1 MTMWSWR
8 VVFFT
13 GKTLLI
19 DKIIQKDYIEI
30 QVCHRLLVHFLFQ
43 RLIMFKPKLFSI
55 LPELTPDRIMKD
67 VIAGIM
73 VGIVA
78 LPLAI
83 AFAIASGVSPEKGL
97 ITAVVG
103 GFLVSFLGGSRVQ
116 IGGPTGAFIVI
127 LYGIVQQYGINGLLL
142 ATIMSG
148 IILMIMGFAQFGS
161 LIKFIPYPVIV
172 GFTSGIAVII
182 FSGQVKDFL
191 GLDIAIVPADF
202 IGKWT
207 SYARNLPTFDLAS
220 FMIGILALLI
230 ILFWPKVSRK
240 IPGSLI
246 AIIITTLI
254 VQYVQFF
261 HLNVATIESRFGEI
275 PSMIPAPTLPAFDFG
290 MIQHLIMPA
299 TTIALLGAIEALLSA
314 VVADGMIGSRHKSN
328 MELIAQG
335 AANII
340 TPLFGGI
347 PVTGAIARTATNV
360 KNGGRTPVAGIVHA
374 ITLLLIM
381 LLFGRWA
388 KLIPMP
394 ALAAILIIVAWN
406 MSEVKVF
413 RQLLKSP
420 RSDVIVLLTTF
431 GLTVV
436 FDLTLAIEI
445 GMLLAVI
452 LFMQRMAQL
461 SNVGVITKE
470 LSDHDEEDDP
480 NTIVT
485 RKVPDG
491 VEVFEIGGP
500 FFFGAAS
507 KFREAMH
514 IVEKAPKIRIIRM
527 RSVLSIDATGLNM
540 MRDLLKDC
548 RKTETRLILSGVHAQ
563 PLFALQQYGLY
574 DEVGEE
580 NIFGNIDDA
589 LDHARE
595 ILGLPKLGRQQNFVP
610 SVQREMT

>member
-1 MTMWSWR
+1 
-8 VVFFT
+8 
-13 GKTLLI
+13 
-19 DKIIQKDYIEI
+19 
-30 QVCHRLLVHFLFQ
+30 
-43 RLIMFKPKLFSI
+43 
-55 LPELTPDRIMKD
+55 MKD
-67 VIAGIM
+67 VVAGVM

-97 ITAVVG
+97 ISAVVG

-127 LYGIVQQYGINGLLL
+127 LYGIVQQYGINGLML

-182 FSGQVKDFL
+182 FSSQIKDFL
-191 GLDIAIVPADF
+191 GLNIAHVPADF
-202 IGKWT
+202 ISKWT
-207 SYARNLPTFDLAS
+207 AYGRNLSTLDLLS
-220 FMIGILALLI
+220 LMIGMLALLI
-230 ILFWPKVSRK
+230 ILFWPKISRK
-240 IPGSLI
+240 IPGSLV
-246 AIIITTLI
+246 AIIATTLT
-254 VQYVQFF
+254 VQYF
-261 HLNVATIESRFGEI
+261 HLHVATIESRFGEI
-275 PSMIPAPTLPAFDFG
+275 PSMIPVPSLPFFDFAT
-290 MIQHLIMPA
+290 IRQLIMPA

-340 TPLFGGI
+340 TPLFGGL

-360 KNGGRTPVAGIVHA
+360 KNGGRTPVAGMIHA
-374 ITLLLIM
+374 VTLLLIM
-381 LLFGRWA
+381 LLFGKWA

-406 MSEVKVF
+406 MSEIKVF
-413 RQLLKSP
+413 RELLKSP
-420 RSDVIVLLTTF
+420 RSDVVVLLTTF
-431 GLTVV
+431 SLTVV

-445 GMLLAVI
+445 GMLLSVV

-461 SNVGVITKE
+461 SNVGVITKD
-470 LSDHDEEDDP
+470 LKDSDEEEDP

-491 VEVFEIGGP
+491 VEVFEFNGP

-527 RSVLSIDATGLNM
+527 RNVLSIDATGLNLM
-540 MRDLLKDC
+540 KELLKDC
-548 RKTETRLILSGVHAQ
+548 IKAETKLILSGVHAQ

-574 DEVGEE
+574 DEIGEE

-595 ILGLPKLGRQQNFVP
+595 ILGQPKLGRQPNFVP
-610 SVQREMT
+610 TVEREKNMTS

>member
-1 MTMWSWR
+1 
-8 VVFFT
+8 
-13 GKTLLI
+13 
-19 DKIIQKDYIEI
+19 
-30 QVCHRLLVHFLFQ
+30 
-43 RLIMFKPKLFSI
+43 MFKPKFFTV

-67 VIAGIM
+67 VVAGIM

-97 ITAVVG
+97 ITAIVG
-103 GFLVSFLGGSRVQ
+103 GFIVSFLGGSRVQ

-142 ATIMSG
+142 ATMMAG
-148 IILMIMGFAQFGS
+148 VILMLMGFAQFGS

-182 FSGQVKDFL
+182 FSSQIKDFL
-191 GLDIAIVPADF
+191 GLEIAVIPGDF
-202 IGKWT
+202 VGKW
-207 SYARNLPTFDLAS
+207 SVYATNIQS
-220 FMIGILALLI
+220 FHLSSFLVGIFSLLVI
-230 ILFWPKVSRK
+230 VFWPKVSRK

-246 AIIITTLI
+246 AIALSTI
-254 VQYVQFF
+254 VVHLF
-261 HLNVATIESRFGEI
+261 HIDVPTIESRFGEI
-275 PSMIPAPTLPAFDFG
+275 PSSIPAPAFPSFDF
-290 MIQHLIMPA
+290 QAVRQLIMPA

-314 VVADGMIGSRHKSN
+314 VVADGMIGGRHKSN

-335 AANII
+335 AANFI
-340 TPLFGGI
+340 TPFFGGI

-374 ITLLLIM
+374 VTLLLIM
-381 LLFGRWA
+381 MLFGRWA

-394 ALAAILIIVAWN
+394 ALAAILIVVSWN
-406 MSEVKVF
+406 MSEIKVF

-431 GLTVV
+431 SLTVV

-445 GMLLAVI
+445 GMLLSVI
-452 LFMQRMAQL
+452 LFMQRMAGL
-461 SNVGVITKE
+461 ANVGVVTDE
-470 LSDHDEEDDP
+470 LRDRDEEDDP

-491 VEVFEIGGP
+491 VEVFEITGP

-507 KFREAMH
+507 KFRDAMH
-514 IVEKAPKIRIIRM
+514 IVENAPKIRIIRM
-527 RSVLSIDATGLNM
+527 RRVLTIDATGLNM
-540 MRDLLKDC
+540 IKELLKDC
-548 RKTETRLILSGVHAQ
+548 KKTGTRLILSGVHAQ
-563 PLFALQQYGLY
+563 PLFALQQFELY
-574 DEVGEE
+574 DEIGEE

-589 LDHARE
+589 LDRSRE
-595 ILGLPKLGRQQNFVP
+595 ILALPREGRAKNFVP
-610 SVQREMT
+610 TVERESK

>member
-1 MTMWSWR
+1 
-8 VVFFT
+8 
-13 GKTLLI
+13 
-19 DKIIQKDYIEI
+19 
-30 QVCHRLLVHFLFQ
+30 
-43 RLIMFKPKLFSI
+43 MFKPKLFSI
-55 LPELTPDRIMKD
+55 LPELTPDRILKD
-67 VIAGIM
+67 VVAGVM

-97 ITAVVG
+97 ISAVVG

-127 LYGIVQQYGINGLLL
+127 LYGIVQQYGINGLML

-182 FSGQVKDFL
+182 FSSQVKDFF
-191 GLDIAIVPADF
+191 GLNIATVPADF
-202 IGKWT
+202 IGKWSAYGQNVGT
-207 SYARNLPTFDLAS
+207 LDLS
-220 FMIGILALLI
+220 SLMIGMLALLI
-230 ILFWPKVSRK
+230 IIFWPKISRK

-246 AIIITTLI
+246 AIIVTTAC
-254 VQYVQFF
+254 VQYFQL
-261 HLNVATIESRFGEI
+261 HVATIESRFGEI
-275 PSMIPAPTLPAFDFG
+275 PSMIPPPSLPFFDFAT
-290 MIQHLIMPA
+290 IRQLIMPA

-340 TPLFGGI
+340 TPLFGGL

-360 KNGGRTPVAGIVHA
+360 KNGGRTPIAGMVHA

-381 LLFGRWA
+381 LLFGKWA

-406 MSEVKVF
+406 MSEIKVF
-413 RQLLKSP
+413 RELLKSP

-445 GMLLAVI
+445 GMLLSVV

-461 SNVGVITKE
+461 SNVGVITKD
-470 LSDHDEEDDP
+470 LKDSDEEEDP

-485 RKVPDG
+485 RKVPEG
-491 VEVFEIGGP
+491 VEVFEFNGP

-514 IVEKAPKIRIIRM
+514 IVEKSPKIRIIRM
-527 RSVLSIDATGLNM
+527 RNVLSIDATGLNM
-540 MRDLLKDC
+540 MKDLLKDC
-548 RKTETRLILSGVHAQ
+548 NKAETRLILSGVHAQ

-574 DEVGEE
+574 DEIGEE

-595 ILGLPKLGRQQNFVP
+595 ILGIPKMGRQLDFVP
-610 SVQREMT
+610 TVEREKL

>member
-1 MTMWSWR
+1 
-8 VVFFT
+8 
-13 GKTLLI
+13 
-19 DKIIQKDYIEI
+19 
-30 QVCHRLLVHFLFQ
+30 
-43 RLIMFKPKLFSI
+43 
-55 LPELTPDRIMKD
+55 MKD
-67 VIAGIM
+67 VVAGVM

-127 LYGIVQQYGINGLLL
+127 LYGIVQQYGVNGLVL

-148 IILMIMGFAQFGS
+148 VILMIMGFAQFGS

-182 FSGQVKDFL
+182 FSSQINDFF
-191 GLDIAIVPADF
+191 GLDIAVVPADF

-207 SYARNLPTFDLAS
+207 AYAHNIPTLDLSS
-220 FMIGILALLI
+220 FMIGAIALLI
-230 ILFWPKVSRK
+230 IVFWPKVSRK
-240 IPGSLI
+240 IPGSLV
-246 AIIITTLI
+246 AIIVTTLM
-254 VQYVQFF
+254 VRF
-261 HLNVATIESRFGEI
+261 LPLDVATIASRFGEI
-275 PSMIPAPTLPAFDFG
+275 PSTIPAPSLPSFDFAT
-290 MIQHLIMPA
+290 IQHLIMPA

-360 KNGGRTPVAGIVHA
+360 KNGGRTPVAGMVHA

-381 LLFGRWA
+381 LLFGKWA

-394 ALAAILIIVAWN
+394 ALAAILIVVAWN

-461 SNVGVITKE
+461 SNVGVITNE
-470 LSDHDEEDDP
+470 LTDRDEEDDP

-491 VEVFEIGGP
+491 VEVFEISGP

-507 KFREAMH
+507 KFREAMD

-540 MRDLLKDC
+540 MKGLLKDC
-548 RKTETRLILSGVHAQ
+548 KKNDTRLILSGVHAQ

-595 ILGLPKLGRQQNFVP
+595 ILGLAKTGRQKNFTP
-610 SVQREMT
+610 TVQREMQ

>member
-1 MTMWSWR
+1 
-8 VVFFT
+8 
-13 GKTLLI
+13 
-19 DKIIQKDYIEI
+19 
-30 QVCHRLLVHFLFQ
+30 
-43 RLIMFKPKLFSI
+43 MFKPKLFSI
-55 LPELTPDRIMKD
+55 LPELTPDRILKD
-67 VIAGIM
+67 VVSGVM

-97 ITAVVG
+97 ISAVVG

-127 LYGIVQQYGINGLLL
+127 LYGIVQQYGINGLML

-182 FSGQVKDFL
+182 FSSQVKDFF
-191 GLDIAIVPADF
+191 GLNIATVPADF
-202 IGKWT
+202 IGKWKAYGQNIGT
-207 SYARNLPTFDLAS
+207 LDLS
-220 FMIGILALLI
+220 SLFIGMIALLI
-230 ILFWPKVSRK
+230 IIFWPKISRK
-240 IPGSLI
+240 VPGSLI
-246 AIIITTLI
+246 AIIVTTLS
-254 VQYVQFF
+254 VQYF
-261 HLNVATIESRFGEI
+261 HLHVATIESRFGEI
-275 PSMIPAPTLPAFDFG
+275 PSMIPPPSLPFFDFAT
-290 MIQHLIMPA
+290 IRQLIMPA

-340 TPLFGGI
+340 TPLFGGL

-360 KNGGRTPVAGIVHA
+360 KNGGRTPIAGIVHA

-381 LLFGRWA
+381 LLFGTWA

-406 MSEVKVF
+406 MSEIKVF
-413 RQLLKSP
+413 RELLKSP

-445 GMLLAVI
+445 GMLLSVV

-461 SNVGVITKE
+461 SNVGVITKD
-470 LSDHDEEDDP
+470 LKDSDEEEDP

-491 VEVFEIGGP
+491 VEVFEFNGP

-514 IVEKAPKIRIIRM
+514 IVEKSPKIRIIRM
-527 RSVLSIDATGLNM
+527 RNVLSIDATGLNM
-540 MRDLLKDC
+540 MKELLKEC
-548 RKTETRLILSGVHAQ
+548 NKAETRLILSGVHAQ

-574 DEVGEE
+574 DDIGEE

-595 ILGLPKLGRQQNFVP
+595 ILGIPKLGRQLDFVP
-610 SVQREMT
+610 TVEREKL

>member
-1 MTMWSWR
+1 
-8 VVFFT
+8 
-13 GKTLLI
+13 
-19 DKIIQKDYIEI
+19 
-30 QVCHRLLVHFLFQ
+30 
-43 RLIMFKPKLFSI
+43 
-55 LPELTPDRIMKD
+55 MKD
-67 VIAGIM
+67 VVAGVM

-127 LYGIVQQYGINGLLL
+127 LYGIVQQYGVNGLVL

-148 IILMIMGFAQFGS
+148 VILMIMGFAQFGS

-182 FSGQVKDFL
+182 FSSQIKDFF
-191 GLDIAIVPADF
+191 GLDIAVVPADF

-207 SYARNLPTFDLAS
+207 AYAHNLPTLDLSS
-220 FMIGILALLI
+220 FMIGAIALLI
-230 ILFWPKVSRK
+230 IVFWPKVSRK
-240 IPGSLI
+240 IPGSLV
-246 AIIITTLI
+246 AIIVTTLM
-254 VQYVQFF
+254 VRF
-261 HLNVATIESRFGEI
+261 LPLDVATIASRFGEI
-275 PSMIPAPTLPAFDFG
+275 PSTIPAPSLPSFDFAT
-290 MIQHLIMPA
+290 IQHLIMPA

-360 KNGGRTPVAGIVHA
+360 KNGGRTPVAGMVHA

-381 LLFGRWA
+381 LLFGKWA

-394 ALAAILIIVAWN
+394 ALAAILIVVAWN

-461 SNVGVITKE
+461 SNVGVITNE
-470 LSDHDEEDDP
+470 LTDRDEEDDP

-491 VEVFEIGGP
+491 VEVFEISGP

-507 KFREAMH
+507 KFREAMD

-540 MRDLLKDC
+540 MKGLLKDC
-548 RKTETRLILSGVHAQ
+548 KKNDTRLILSGVHAQ

-574 DEVGEE
+574 DEIGEE

-595 ILGLPKLGRQQNFVP
+595 ILGLAKTGRQKNFTP
-610 SVQREMT
+610 TVQREMQ

>member
-1 MTMWSWR
+1 MQFAEGEH
-8 VVFFT
+8 FFT
-13 GKTLLI
+13 RKALRI
-19 DKIIQKDYIEI
+19 DKIIQKDYIET
-30 QVCHRLLVHFLFQ
+30 QACQRLLVHFLFH
-43 RLIMFKPKLFSI
+43 RLTMFKPKLFSI

-97 ITAVVG
+97 ITAVIG

-127 LYGIVQQYGINGLLL
+127 LYGIVQQYGINGLVL

-182 FSGQVKDFL
+182 FSSQIKDFL
-191 GLDIAIVPADF
+191 GLDIATVPADF
-202 IGKWT
+202 IGKWS
-207 SYARNLPTFDLAS
+207 SYVSNLPSFNLAS
-220 FMIGILALLI
+220 FMIGILALVI
-230 ILFWPKVSRK
+230 ILLWPKLSRK

-246 AIIITTLI
+246 AIVTTTVI
-254 VQYVQFF
+254 VQYFQYF
-261 HLNVATIESRFGEI
+261 HHVATIASRFGEI
-275 PSMIPAPTLPAFDFG
+275 PSMIPAPTLPSFDFAT
-290 MIQHLIMPA
+290 IQHLIMPA

-360 KNGGRTPVAGIVHA
+360 KNGGRTPVAGMVHA

-381 LLFGRWA
+381 LLFGKWA

-406 MSEVKVF
+406 MSEIKVF
-413 RQLLKSP
+413 QQLLKSP

-470 LSDHDEEDDP
+470 LTDRDEEDDP

-491 VEVFEIGGP
+491 VEVFEISGP

-514 IVEKAPKIRIIRM
+514 IVEKAPRIRIIRM

-540 MRDLLKDC
+540 MKELLKDC
-548 RKTETRLILSGVHAQ
+548 KKTETRLILSGVHAQ

-574 DEVGEE
+574 DEIGEE

-595 ILGLPKLGRQQNFVP
+595 ILGLPKVGRQQNFVP
-610 SVQREMT
+610 TVQREMK

>member
-1 MTMWSWR
+1 
-8 VVFFT
+8 
-13 GKTLLI
+13 
-19 DKIIQKDYIEI
+19 
-30 QVCHRLLVHFLFQ
+30 
-43 RLIMFKPKLFSI
+43 MFKPKFFSV
-55 LPELTPDRIMKD
+55 LPELSPDRILKD
-67 VIAGIM
+67 VVAGVM

-97 ITAVVG
+97 ITAVIG

-127 LYGIVQQYGINGLLL
+127 LYGIVQQYGINGLML
-142 ATIMSG
+142 ATIMAG

-182 FSGQVKDFL
+182 FSTQVKDFL
-191 GLDIAIVPADF
+191 GLDIKSLPANF
-202 IGKWT
+202 VGQW
-207 SYARNLPTFDLAS
+207 SAYAQNLTTFHPTS
-220 FMIGILALLI
+220 FMIGLLALVI
-230 ILFWPKVSRK
+230 IIFWPKVSRK
-240 IPGSLI
+240 VPGSLI
-246 AIIITTLI
+246 AIIVTTVI
-254 VQYVQFF
+254 VEYFN
-261 HLNVATIESRFGEI
+261 LNVPTIESRFGSI
-275 PSMIPAPTLPAFDFG
+275 PSTIPSPSFPSVDFAT
-290 MIQHLIMPA
+290 IRQLIMPA
-299 TTIALLGAIEALLSA
+299 MTIALLGAIEALLSA

-360 KNGGRTPVAGIVHA
+360 KNGGRTPVAGMVHA

-381 LLFGRWA
+381 LLFGQWA

-406 MSEVKVF
+406 MSEIKVF
-413 RQLLKSP
+413 RELLKSP
-420 RSDVIVLLTTF
+420 RSDVIVLVSTF
-431 GLTVV
+431 SLTVI

-445 GMLLAVI
+445 GMLLSVI

-461 SNVGVITKE
+461 SNVGIITQE
-470 LSDHDEEDDP
+470 LQDRDEEDDP

-491 VEVFEIGGP
+491 VEVFEISGP

-507 KFREAMH
+507 KFRDAMH
-514 IVEKAPKIRIIRM
+514 IVEKAPRIRIIRM
-527 RSVLSIDATGLNM
+527 RKVLSIDATGLNM
-540 MRDLLKDC
+540 MKDLLKDC
-548 RKTETRLILSGVHAQ
+548 TKTDTKLILSGVHAQ

-574 DEVGEE
+574 DDIGEE

-595 ILGLPKLGRQQNFVP
+595 SLGLPKMGRQQNFVP
-610 SVQREMT
+610 TVEREKK